1 MKMGTTV
8 SPWRY
13 DSIAGDA
20 LRVASLGCSAIQH
33 YASWISILLDGQ
45 AAPPESALRNGKE
58 TTTNGLGFS
67 YQQIINKIEPSLR
80 LNFSGFSAKGTR
92 TEDRSLGTPMSNS
105 LSSEATIASFPG
117 PVVLFSSR
125 PKLWFLAF
133 FEIVTI
139 LTSSFAIVIG
149 LSHPEARF
157 ALCIGLLGLLYSV
170 GLGIKLA
177 VLSSPDAISLRLTT
191 SGFEV
196 VAGLQKRT
204 FLWTQVSDFDAFAGR
219 SGSSNP
225 K

>member
-1 MKMGTTV
+1 
-8 SPWRY
+8 
-13 DSIAGDA
+13 
-20 LRVASLGCSAIQH
+20 
-33 YASWISILLDGQ
+33 
-45 AAPPESALRNGKE
+45 
-58 TTTNGLGFS
+58 
-67 YQQIINKIEPSLR
+67 
-80 LNFSGFSAKGTR
+80 
-92 TEDRSLGTPMSNS
+92 MSNS

-219 SGSSNP
+219 SGSSKVVFRYGGPHRSSFRVGLGWLDAAFAGGRNAYLP
-225 K
+225 DTYGLQTADLVQVLKTWRELAVRVGR

>member
-1 MKMGTTV
+1 MSE
-8 SPWRY
+8 SP
-13 DSIAGDA
+13 
-20 LRVASLGCSAIQH
+20 
-33 YASWISILLDGQ
+33 
-45 AAPPESALRNGKE
+45 
-58 TTTNGLGFS
+58 
-67 YQQIINKIEPSLR
+67 
-80 LNFSGFSAKGTR
+80 
-92 TEDRSLGTPMSNS
+92 
-105 LSSEATIASFPG
+105 SSEDAIASFPG

-157 ALCIGLLGLLYSV
+157 AVCIGLLLYSV

-177 VLSSPDAISLRLTT
+177 LSSSPDAISLRLTS

-204 FLWTQVSDFDAFAGR
+204 FSWRQVSDFDVLAGRRSSSKVVFRYDGPHRNSFRVGLGWLDAAFAGGRNAYLPDTYGLRTADLVRVLTTWRELAVGSGVDNRATAR
-219 SGSSNP
+219 SDG
-225 K
+225 

>member
-1 MKMGTTV
+1 M
-8 SPWRY
+8 
-13 DSIAGDA
+13 
-20 LRVASLGCSAIQH
+20 
-33 YASWISILLDGQ
+33 
-45 AAPPESALRNGKE
+45 
-58 TTTNGLGFS
+58 
-67 YQQIINKIEPSLR
+67 INKIEPSLI

-177 VLSSPDAISLRLTT
+177 VLSSPDAISLRLTS

-219 SGSSNP
+219 SGSSKVVFRYGGPHRSSFRVGLGWLDAAFAGGRNAYLP
-225 K
+225 DTYGLQTADLVQVLTTWRELAVRVGR